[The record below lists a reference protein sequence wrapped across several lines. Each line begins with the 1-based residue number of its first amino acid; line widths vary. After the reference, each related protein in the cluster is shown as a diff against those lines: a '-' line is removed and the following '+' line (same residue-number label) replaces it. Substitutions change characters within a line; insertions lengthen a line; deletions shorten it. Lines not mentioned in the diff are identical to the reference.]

1 MKKIFN
7 LAFLT
12 LIFFLSWTL
21 SIQAQTYTI
30 KYESEEI
37 YQEIDG
43 SKCGVFT
50 GCSVAGEPIEINF
63 SNMSYSTGEPLNDG
77 DLIEFKVWAKGT
89 GCENWPA
96 GVGPLYL
103 PIQDGNLN
111 THVPGAIIKTG
122 CQYSVEL
129 YRRTVSNEEGPDDN
143 VKQFKY
149 NSPYSPPAQASCTSA
164 QCNEDLGISG
174 SSTYELCAQ
183 INKSTDQYA
192 ACLACF
198 DAQGIWTAVGCIP
211 SSPESVIKVVIT
223 IGLALGGGVVL
234 IMILVGSFMLSVSQG
249 DPNKTKEAKEIIT
262 SAIIGLLFVIFSVT
276 ILQFIGVSILHIPG
290 FGE

>member
-1 MKKIFN
+1 MKKFFN
-7 LAFLT
+7 LALLT
-12 LIFFLSWTL
+12 LIFFLSGTL
-21 SIQAQTYTI
+21 SAQAQTYTLNS
-30 KYESEEI
+30 ESKEV

-43 SKCGVFT
+43 TKCGVFT

-63 SNMSYSTGEPLNDG
+63 FNISYSTGEPLNDG
-77 DLIEFKVWAKGT
+77 DIVEVKVWAKGA
-89 GCENWPA
+89 GCDNWPA
-96 GVGPLYL
+96 GFGPLYL
-103 PIQDGNLN
+103 PIENGGLSN
-111 THVPGAIIKTG
+111 TVPGYVVKTG
-122 CQYSVEL
+122 CQYSIEL
-129 YRRTVSNEEGPDDN
+129 YRRTVSGIGSSEDD

-198 DAQGIWTAVGCIP
+198 DTQGIWTAVGCIP